1 MQIFHENERDSM
13 AGDIQDITNAAVR
26 LVAKLENVTN
36 NLANASTIGFKEEYL
51 RSLSQ
56 NDLVNQEGKQ
66 VSPDNHSINMSQ
78 GMIQQTG
85 NTLDVALDGD
95 GFFTIKT
102 KDGELY
108 TRKGNFH
115 LNQSGEIVTSAG
127 EPVLGDGGP
136 IVAKGKNI
144 QIDQTGLI
152 TVDGGQIGKL
162 KIVTFDQPKMLERA
176 GNGVFSAP
184 AEAGVKVKNNPQL
197 IPNSV
202 ELSNVNAVQQMVTM
216 IEIQRTM
223 ETYQKLIQ
231 TITEQDKI
239 STSRVGR
246 LA

>member
-1 MQIFHENERDSM
+1 M
-13 AGDIQDITNAAVR
+13 AGDITDIASAAER
-26 LVAKLENVTN
+26 LVAKFENVTN

-56 NDLVNQEGKQ
+56 NDLPNQTENQTAGERR
-66 VSPDNHSINMSQ
+66 SINMSQ

-85 NTLDVALDGD
+85 NALDVALDGE
-95 GFFTIKT
+95 GFFVVKN

-115 LNQSGEIVTSAG
+115 LNMNGEIVTAAG
-127 EPVLGDGGP
+127 ETVLGDGGP
-136 IVAKGKNI
+136 IVAKGKDI
-144 QIDQTGLI
+144 RIDQQGLI
-152 TVDGGQIGKL
+152 TVDGGQVGKL
-162 KIVTFDQPKMLERA
+162 KIVTFDRTDLLEKA

-184 AEAGVKVKNNPQL
+184 PEAGVKAKQNPQL
-197 IPNSV
+197 VSNAV

-216 IEIQRTM
+216 IEIQRTL

-239 STSRVGR
+239 STTRVGR
-246 LA
+246 LM

>member
-1 MQIFHENERDSM
+1 M
-13 AGDIQDITNAAVR
+13 AGDISEITSAAER
-26 LVAKLENVTN
+26 LVTKLENVTN

-51 RSLSQ
+51 RSISES
-56 NDLVNQEGKQ
+56 DLLNRQENQ
-66 VSPDNHSINMSQ
+66 VSSDSRSINMSQ

-85 NTLDVALDGD
+85 NVLDVALDGE
-95 GFFTIKT
+95 GFFTIQA
-102 KDGELY
+102 KDGEMY

-115 LNQSGEIVTSAG
+115 LNKNGEIVTSAG
-127 EPVLGDGGP
+127 EPVLGDRGP
-136 IVAKGKNI
+136 IVAKGKDI
-144 QIDQTGLI
+144 KIDQQGLI

-162 KIVTFDQPKMLERA
+162 KIVTFDQPKLLERA

-184 AEAGVKVKNNPQL
+184 AAAGVKVKQDPQL
-197 IPNSV
+197 ISNSV
-202 ELSNVNAVQQMVTM
+202 ELSNVNAIQQMVTM

-239 STSRVGR
+239 STTRVGR

>member
-1 MQIFHENERDSM
+1 M
-13 AGDIQDITNAAVR
+13 AGDIKDIASAAER
-26 LVAKLENVTN
+26 LVAKLENVTY

-51 RSLSQ
+51 RSISE
-56 NDLVNQEGKQ
+56 NDLLNQQEKQ
-66 VSPDNHSINMSQ
+66 VSNGNHNINMSQ

-85 NTLDVALDGD
+85 NALDVALDGE
-95 GFFTIKT
+95 GFFTIQT

-115 LNQSGEIVTSAG
+115 LNKNGEIVTSAG
-127 EPVLGDGGP
+127 EPVLGDRGP
-136 IVAKGKNI
+136 IVAKGKDI
-144 QIDQTGLI
+144 KIDQQGLI
-152 TVDGGQIGKL
+152 TIDGGQVGKL

-184 AEAGVKVKNNPQL
+184 AAAGVRVKQDPQL
-197 IPNSV
+197 ISNSV
-202 ELSNVNAVQQMVTM
+202 ELSNVNAVQQMVSM

-231 TITEQDKI
+231 TITDQDKI
-239 STSRVGR
+239 STTRVGR

>member
-1 MQIFHENERDSM
+1 M
-13 AGDIQDITNAAVR
+13 AGDIQDIASAAVQ
-26 LVAKLENVTN
+26 LVAKFENVTN

-51 RSLSQ
+51 RSIAQ
-56 NDLVNQEGKQ
+56 NDLMDQQENQISSDK
-66 VSPDNHSINMSQ
+66 HTINMSQ

-85 NTLDVALDGD
+85 NVLDVALDGD
-95 GFFTIKT
+95 GFFAIQT

-115 LNQSGEIVTSAG
+115 LNKNGEIVTSAG
-127 EPVLGDGGP
+127 EPVLGDRGP
-136 IVAKGKNI
+136 VVAKGKDI
-144 QIDQTGLI
+144 QIDRQGLI

-184 AEAGVKVKNNPQL
+184 AAAGVKVKEDPQ
-197 IPNSV
+197 IISNSV

-216 IEIQRTM
+216 IEIQRSL

-231 TITEQDKI
+231 TITDQDKI
-239 STSRVGR
+239 STTRVGK
-246 LA
+246 LI

>member
-1 MQIFHENERDSM
+1 M
-13 AGDIQDITNAAVR
+13 AGDIQDIASAAER
-26 LVAKLENVTN
+26 LVAKFENVTN

-51 RSLSQ
+51 RSIAQ
-56 NDLVNQEGKQ
+56 NNLPNQQENQ
-66 VSPDNHSINMSQ
+66 VSSGNLNINMTQ

-85 NTLDVALDGD
+85 NALDVALDGD
-95 GFFTIKT
+95 GFFAVQT
-102 KDGELY
+102 KDGESY

-115 LNQSGEIVTSAG
+115 LNKNGEIVTSAG
-127 EPVLGDGGP
+127 DQVLGDRGP
-136 IVAKGKNI
+136 IVARGKNI
-144 QIDQTGLI
+144 QIDQQGLV
-152 TVDGGQIGKL
+152 TVDGGQVGKL
-162 KIVTFDQPKMLERA
+162 KIVTFDQPKMLGRA

-184 AEAGVKVKNNPQL
+184 AAAGMKIKDNPQ
-197 IPNSV
+197 IISNSV

-246 LA
+246 LM